1 MFFLQKVSQID
12 QWPNIYRGKS
22 RTKRTRVFFILGMAS
37 ADATATRTASVDSS
51 ISLYTQL
58 EQLLADPLQKDS
70 FRKYLCDS
78 FSVEI
83 LEFWE
88 ETRLYANLQDA
99 RTRKAKLAYLFDQ
112 YISENST
119 TPINIDCEERRRLE
133 TLLTLEYP
141 EKDALG
147 TLSES
152 LFNNIASSQFL
163 NYKHVPRSVTRD
175 DFASKRLVRKSVTLD
190 SVHSSPPPSKM
201 PVRKVFSSDDSNEE
215 INKKE
220 TIWKKIKQR
229 IVYSPPPMRSM
240 TPPPSYLATRGGRN
254 KEF

>member
-1 MFFLQKVSQID
+1 
-12 QWPNIYRGKS
+12 
-22 RTKRTRVFFILGMAS
+22 MAL

-51 ISLYTQL
+51 ISLYNQL

-70 FRKYLCDS
+70 FRKHLCNS

-88 ETRLYANLQDA
+88 ETRLYANLQDV

-133 TLLTLEYP
+133 TLLTVEHP
-141 EKDALG
+141 EKDALDA
-147 TLSES
+147 LSES
-152 LFNNIASSQFL
+152 LFNNMASSQFL

-240 TPPPSYLATRGGRN
+240 TPPPSYLATRGGGRN